1 MVKPYCLNP
10 RYSIVLVDGFSFEGE
25 DEETNVFDIGASME

>member
-10 RYSIVLVDGFSFEGE
+10 CNSIVLVDGFSFEGE